1 MISPLVIN
9 IRCVC
14 IEEFVEMKKIHEI
27 YKKQKI
33 EGEITSAYVGADR
46 KLYGLDKSLDKMLD
60 KVYGDGARPI
70 ITERITKEKVVAAQ
84 GNGDGTVTETI
95 ERTYGMPE
103 KPLDLDEA
111 RAIGAGYA
119 EQEEELAFDP
129 SAEDYRAESKD
140 WKVREEPKPE
150 ITLTDVLTA
159 LAEESDPME
168 AIKTEAEGEPD
179 GDEQDYNTTY
189 AG

>member
-60 KVYGDGARPI
+60 KVYGDDARPI
-70 ITERITKEKVVAAQ
+70 ITERIVKESPLPEPVPVA
-84 GNGDGTVTETI
+84 DTTPTLLTI
-95 ERTYGMPE
+95 
-103 KPLDLDEA
+103 DEA
-111 RAIGAGYA
+111 SAIGAGYA
-119 EQEEELAFDP
+119 EMEEKLD
-129 SAEDYRAESKD
+129 
-140 WKVREEPKPE
+140 
-150 ITLTDVLTA
+150 
-159 LAEESDPME
+159 AEEGDSYE
-168 AIKTEAEGEPD
+168 FGTAENKCEG
-179 GDEQDYNTTY
+179 
-189 AG
+189 